1 MRRLERELVVTVIA
15 VLVAMAVGSLLVLA
29 YGRSP
34 MAVYGLMLRESW
46 GSLDGVTD
54 VAFRAG
60 PLILTGLA
68 VAVAFRA
75 GLFNIGAEGQAV
87 AGAFAAAVVGTHMGG
102 VPVGLAALVCLVVAM
117 LVGGGAG
124 ALPGALKARF
134 GVHEVISTM
143 MLNFILVIIIKQLG
157 TDHFYA
163 FHQEHTVA
171 IAASARLPAL
181 GDAAGGARGFGVA
194 GLLALAAAGAV
205 AWLFARTRVGFEL
218 RALGASPAAAEAA
231 GVRPGRAMVIAMA
244 LSGALAGLTAGGLVL
259 GYKGYFQAD
268 LVTGYGFMG
277 IAVALLGRS
286 RPLGVVLAALL
297 LATLARGG
305 VAAATMVPRELVDV
319 LQATLILAVAAV
331 TAVGRRLPEVG
342 AGDAEAEDPG
352 AGAEAETGTGTGTG
366 DGVAKAVH

>member
-1 MRRLERELVVTVIA
+1 
-15 VLVAMAVGSLLVLA
+15 
-29 YGRSP
+29 
-34 MAVYGLMLRESW
+34 
-46 GSLDGVTD
+46 
-54 VAFRAG
+54 
-60 PLILTGLA
+60 
-68 VAVAFRA
+68 
-75 GLFNIGAEGQAV
+75 
-87 AGAFAAAVVGTHMGG
+87 
-102 VPVGLAALVCLVVAM
+102 
-117 LVGGGAG
+117 
-124 ALPGALKARF
+124 
-134 GVHEVISTM
+134 
-143 MLNFILVIIIKQLG
+143 
-157 TDHFYA
+157 
-163 FHQEHTVA
+163 
-171 IAASARLPAL
+171 
-181 GDAAGGARGFGVA
+181 
-194 GLLALAAAGAV
+194 
-205 AWLFARTRVGFEL
+205 
-218 RALGASPAAAEAA
+218 
-231 GVRPGRAMVIAMA
+231 MA

-366 DGVAKAVH
+366 TGTDDGVAKAVH